1 MALEQVFL
9 YVTQKCNIRCVT
21 CYALDQLER
30 AADLPP
36 DALLRSLAGFR
47 AEGAWKLSF
56 LGGEPTV
63 HPALGDLAVSARR
76 LGFRF
81 VRVNTN
87 GMFRPALLR
96 DERVRAIDVFC
107 FSLDGATAAVN
118 DAIRKGSRLDRVIEN
133 MRAAAAL
140 GYDVRANVT
149 VTSRNVDQLFD
160 LIRLV
165 QDCGG
170 REINFNVMFLMGYA
184 LAHGDLAVAPDRW
197 RRAFADI
204 VARHREFSI
213 RIKLPRAFTTPG
225 ESARDRAEGHRCLAV
240 DRSRVY
246 VASNGDVYP
255 CLTMMDDPANR
266 IGAAC
271 GSGGHRGP
279 AALSA
284 GSIHDYCHFINLRT
298 DGARPLCIFHKQ
310 RLNS

>member
-9 YVTQKCNIRCVT
+9 YVTQKCNLRCIT

-36 DALLRSLAGFR
+36 DALVAMLARFR
-47 AEGAWKLSF
+47 ADGAWRLSF

-63 HPALGDLAVSARR
+63 HPGLGDLAVVAKD

-87 GMFRPALLR
+87 GMFRASLLR
-96 DERVRAIDVFC
+96 DPRVRSIDVFC
-107 FSLDGATAAVN
+107 FSIDGATAAVN
-118 DAIRKGSRLDRVIEN
+118 DAVRRGGRLDRVLDN
-133 MRAAAAL
+133 MREAASR

-149 VTSRNVDQLFD
+149 VTARNIDQLFD

-165 QDCGG
+165 ERCGG
-170 REINFNVMFLMGYA
+170 TEINLNVMFLMGYA
-184 LAHGDLAVAPDRW
+184 LAHDDLAVDPDRW
-197 RRAFADI
+197 QTAFEAVI
-204 VARHREFSI
+204 ARHREFAI
-213 RIKLPRAFTTPG
+213 RIKLPRAFTTPT
-225 ESARDRAEGHRCLAV
+225 ARERPDGHRCLAV

-266 IGAAC
+266 IAAADPAV
-271 GSGGHRGP
+271 RTPGP
-279 AALSA
+279 GALSM
-284 GSIHDYCHFINLRT
+284 GDSIHDYCHFIRMKA
-298 DGARPLCIFHKQ
+298 DGARPLCIFHKV
-310 RLNS
+310 RLNE